1 MSRFEKVDTLKKN
14 LARALD
20 DNLHTRQWHNI
31 IDWVIVAMI
40 LLSTAEIFMS
50 TFDLAPEVR
59 RVLLWVDGICL
70 VFFLIEV
77 SARIWVAP
85 LVDARFQGW
94 RGRLRYCFTFHGFI
108 DVVSTYPFV
117 LGFFFPLLF
126 AALRV
131 LRMTRVLRL
140 ARLTRYSKSFDLFNN
155 ALREKKHELLISL
168 QFLLI
173 ITIILSLL
181 LFFFEHEAQPEVYDN
196 GFASVAWA
204 FAQYIGDPGGFAD
217 TPPVTFWGRAIAC
230 VVGVLGI
237 AIVAVPAGIIGAGFT
252 EAIEGERRSETIVE
266 NRIKIHNAFERK
278 LDLPTGYQ
286 VVLPYR
292 TLVEL
297 QARMGL
303 KQDEIIEACE
313 EDPSLRL
320 INLAATIPARYNPV
334 DRLAVEHVYVN
345 TDYGCCIDRGSRMTI
360 ISPSGLLDPCTSI
373 FAYYLA
379 KIGGFNFVSREI
391 GARAPYNSYYILS
404 DSGDEEGRRHFLAD
418 VESLLSRPGAWSV
431 TFNIS
436 SGALEPEYD
445 THIHIGLGGPKGDTT
460 LANHDLVRDMDTF
473 NRFYERLEKDMDA
486 DFGLKT
492 DAQRYHATSNPRVFI
507 RRIKTASDSNHM
519 VLRIEWNKVL
529 WDVRRM
535 LLAKALATIIS
546 ETIVGCTIPD
556 DPTLFEKNIGYEGY

>member
-40 LLSTAEIFMS
+40 LLSTTEIFMS

-85 LVDARFQGW
+85 LVDARFKGW

-117 LGFFFPLLF
+117 LGFFFPLPF

-181 LFFFEHEAQPEVYDN
+181 LFFFEHEAQPEIYDN

-237 AIVAVPAGIIGAGFT
+237 AIVAVLSRYHRCGIH
-252 EAIEGERRSETIVE
+252 R
-266 NRIKIHNAFERK
+266 
-278 LDLPTGYQ
+278 GY
-286 VVLPYR
+286 
-292 TLVEL
+292 
-297 QARMGL
+297 
-303 KQDEIIEACE
+303 
-313 EDPSLRL
+313 
-320 INLAATIPARYNPV
+320 
-334 DRLAVEHVYVN
+334 
-345 TDYGCCIDRGSRMTI
+345 RG
-360 ISPSGLLDPCTSI
+360 
-373 FAYYLA
+373 
-379 KIGGFNFVSREI
+379 
-391 GARAPYNSYYILS
+391 RAPY
-404 DSGDEEGRRHFLAD
+404 
-418 VESLLSRPGAWSV
+418 
-431 TFNIS
+431 
-436 SGALEPEYD
+436 
-445 THIHIGLGGPKGDTT
+445 
-460 LANHDLVRDMDTF
+460 
-473 NRFYERLEKDMDA
+473 
-486 DFGLKT
+486 
-492 DAQRYHATSNPRVFI
+492 
-507 RRIKTASDSNHM
+507 
-519 VLRIEWNKVL
+519 
-529 WDVRRM
+529 
-535 LLAKALATIIS
+535 
-546 ETIVGCTIPD
+546 
-556 DPTLFEKNIGYEGY
+556 